1 MNRVCLVS
9 VAVLLMAGMAN
20 ANAQTDADAQ
30 YKAGADFAREIKGK
44 GDSSLN
50 NFNPGDSIPNY
61 TDSPGEKNYY
71 GGVTATG
78 DGAMKA
84 DGTQEWTTNEA
95 TQAVTDS
102 FINNPK
108 EPISPDAPFIQA
120 SQDVQSRADTIIGKT
135 GQTQCETQNINRS
148 EFTNYTC
155 ERDLLVEQACTR
167 EASIKENVT
176 TEKQQKE
183 VTVPVTLTVSSGTAW
198 SGKLVIPENGR
209 LLRVAVNATNMP
221 IPYTSDCNNT
231 WSGKCE
237 KAMKESFTIMGQSLP
252 VKIDKLPNYSEQC
265 SGGKNGSCTVR
276 YNDGFSSVNSAFN
289 VDMWVGAG
297 QSFDVQKQSHFA
309 WGVASSFPI
318 SITLTFEIDVVVAYP
333 EVVWSEYCPFS
344 KEEGKLS
351 KSECIKPGETR
362 TVIVANKPYSFTQ
375 SCWMY
380 KDTYM
385 TQAADAGTC
394 KKYIDNPACTL
405 ASRQCAFSAEDG
417 SGCLHE
423 FATFSCETRT
433 SGTVM
438 ICGGESFCLDGEC
451 ERAQKGKNNDFAPVV
466 SALAA
471 LAAAGKDVADLNGVD
486 VRAFT
491 GSAKFCKKFAVG
503 FSDCCKDSGWGQDI
517 GIANCSTEEK
527 ALGKA
532 KEKQLTVSVG
542 EFCSKKVLGVCLEKK
557 RGYCQFDS
565 KLAQIVQQQGRN
577 GQLRIGFGAA
587 KSPDCRGITQTELQQ
602 IKFDNLDFSNFFED
616 LQNNQN
622 IPDNNALTERVRE
635 QIATQLQSK

>member
-78 DGAMKA
+78 DGAMRA

-135 GQTQCETQNINRS
+135 GQMECEAQQINRS
-148 EFTNYTC
+148 EFTNYSC
-155 ERDLLVEQACTR
+155 ERDIQVEQACTR
-167 EASIKENVT
+167 TAEITGNWTEGWETRFVTISPGSFSFQPSGNNALFSFQAPVTGNVVWATLNVWVASNRYLWNMPTSFMNTSFNLQHTASIALSAAGM
-176 TEKQQKE
+176 
-183 VTVPVTLTVSSGTAW
+183 TLSEGQIVSGLAQGT
-198 SGKLVIPENGR
+198 L
-209 LLRVAVNATNMP
+209 VNAGNLF
-221 IPYTSDCNNT
+221 NT
-231 WSGKCE
+231 QFVQE
-237 KAMKESFTIMGQSLP
+237 KSSTFTLEMLMNVKTKVFNPTITWTES
-252 VKIDKLPNYSEQC
+252 
-265 SGGKNGSCTVR
+265 
-276 YNDGFSSVNSAFN
+276 
-289 VDMWVGAG
+289 
-297 QSFDVQKQSHFA
+297 
-309 WGVASSFPI
+309 
-318 SITLTFEIDVVVAYP
+318 
-333 EVVWSEYCPFS
+333 CPFS
-344 KEEGKLS
+344 KSEGTLKNTECIEPGSTKTVVVEGK
-351 KSECIKPGETR
+351 
-362 TVIVANKPYSFTQ
+362 PYQVTQ
-375 SCWMY
+375 ACWKY

-417 SGCLHE
+417 GGCLHE
-423 FATFSCETRT
+423 YETWSCETRT
-433 SGTVM
+433 AGKVM
-438 ICGGESFCLDGEC
+438 ICGGDTFCLDGEC

>member
-84 DGTQEWTTNEA
+84 DGTQEWTTNKA

-135 GQTQCETQNINRS
+135 GQIQCEAQQINRS
-148 EFTNYTC
+148 EFTNYSC
-155 ERDLLVEQACTR
+155 ERDIQVEQACTR
-167 EASIKENVT
+167 TAEITGNWTEGWETRFVTISPGSFSFQPSGNNALFSFQAPVTGNVVWATLNVWVASNRYLWNMPTSFMNTSFNLQHTASIALSAAGM
-176 TEKQQKE
+176 
-183 VTVPVTLTVSSGTAW
+183 TLSEGQIVSGLAQGT
-198 SGKLVIPENGR
+198 L
-209 LLRVAVNATNMP
+209 VNAGNLF
-221 IPYTSDCNNT
+221 NT
-231 WSGKCE
+231 QFVQE
-237 KAMKESFTIMGQSLP
+237 KSSTFTLEMLMNVKTKVFNPTITWTES
-252 VKIDKLPNYSEQC
+252 
-265 SGGKNGSCTVR
+265 
-276 YNDGFSSVNSAFN
+276 
-289 VDMWVGAG
+289 
-297 QSFDVQKQSHFA
+297 
-309 WGVASSFPI
+309 
-318 SITLTFEIDVVVAYP
+318 
-333 EVVWSEYCPFS
+333 CPFS
-344 KEEGKLS
+344 KSEGTLKNTECIEPGSTKTVVVEGK
-351 KSECIKPGETR
+351 
-362 TVIVANKPYSFTQ
+362 PYQVTQ
-375 SCWMY
+375 ACWKY

-417 SGCLHE
+417 GGCLHE
-423 FATFSCETRT
+423 YETWSCETRT
-433 SGTVM
+433 AGKVM
-438 ICGGESFCLDGEC
+438 ICGGDTFCLDGEC